1 MIKTL
6 SIENIVLI
14 KTLTIDLD
22 GGLTALTG
30 ETGAGKSILL
40 DAIGLAVGGKGD
52 RGLVRHG
59 AKKGAVRAT
68 FALPPEHPAR
78 RIAEEMGISLKGKDV
93 TLGRVQFADGR
104 TRALIDDTPCSV
116 AALAA
121 VGGALVELH
130 SQHQSVGLLNPAS
143 HAALL
148 DSFGAH
154 GRALRTL
161 SVAYRRWRQAVAAA
175 ENHRARAEKAQKDE
189 EYLRHCVE
197 ELERLAPEPG
207 EDALLAERRA
217 AMMAQEKIEADIASA
232 AEAVEHDRRG
242 MALSVAGGHL
252 VRAMGRIEGDA
263 RRPLEVVAAQIERAE
278 AEYCAAQQAI
288 LDLHRCLDLD
298 TDELNRTE
306 ERLFAIRAAGR
317 KHGCRPDD
325 LYAVLVR
332 SRADLAALENA
343 RELASELDEEVKAR
357 AEDYQRCAEALSK
370 RRKRAA
376 KRLKARVKQEL
387 EPLRLGEAVFDVAFE
402 PRAKPAEAGLEAI
415 EFRLATNP
423 GVPCK
428 PLATVASGGEL
439 SRLIL
444 ALKAA
449 LASGQDKS
457 VLIFDEVDAGV
468 GGAVA
473 DAVGER
479 LGRIAERAQVLV
491 VTHSPQVAA
500 RADQQ
505 AHVTKRGERRAATQ
519 IAMLTEAERIEE
531 IARMLSGATVTDLGR
546 QAAAEL
552 MNAARVTN
560 PALVNGTSPA
570 KTAA

>member
-1 MIKTL
+1 
-6 SIENIVLI
+6 
-14 KTLTIDLD
+14 
-22 GGLTALTG
+22 
-30 ETGAGKSILL
+30 
-40 DAIGLAVGGKGD
+40 
-52 RGLVRHG
+52 
-59 AKKGAVRAT
+59 
-68 FALPPEHPAR
+68 
-78 RIAEEMGISLKGKDV
+78 
-93 TLGRVQFADGR
+93 
-104 TRALIDDTPCSV
+104 
-116 AALAA
+116 
-121 VGGALVELH
+121 
-130 SQHQSVGLLNPAS
+130 
-143 HAALL
+143 
-148 DSFGAH
+148 
-154 GRALRTL
+154 
-161 SVAYRRWRQAVAAA
+161 
-175 ENHRARAEKAQKDE
+175 
-189 EYLRHCVE
+189 
-197 ELERLAPEPG
+197 
-207 EDALLAERRA
+207 
-217 AMMAQEKIEADIASA
+217 MMAQEKIEADISLA
-232 AEAVEHDRRG
+232 ADAVEHDRG
-242 MALSVAGGHL
+242 GEALSVAGGHL
-252 VRAMGRIEGDA
+252 VRAMSRIEGDA
-263 RRPLEVVAAQIERAE
+263 RQQLETVAAQIERAE
-278 AEYCAAQQAI
+278 AEYYAAQQAI
-288 LDLHRCLDLD
+288 LDLQGCFNLN

-306 ERLFAIRAAGR
+306 ERLFAIRAAAR
-317 KHGCRPDD
+317 KHSCRPDD
-325 LYAVLVR
+325 LHAALVR
-332 SRADLAALENA
+332 GRADITALENA
-343 RELASELDEEVKAR
+343 RELADELDAEVKAR
-357 AEDYQRCAEALSK
+357 AADYLQCAEALSK

-376 KRLKARVKQEL
+376 KRLVARVKQEL
-387 EPLRLGEAVFDVAFE
+387 EPLKLGEAAFEVAFE
-402 PRAKPAEAGLEAI
+402 PRAKPCEAGLEAI

-519 IAMLTEAERIEE
+519 IAVLDDAERIEE

-552 MNAARVTN
+552 VNAARGENQV
-560 PALVNGTSPA
+560 LVNGTSAA